1 MAEVD
6 SWRDELSSLLEGTGV
21 RYAGDPMESSSTTS
35 FQVRR
40 SEYVPSESLTVE
52 SERSG
57 ESFKDQAM
65 GFVMA
70 WCEILTELA
79 RGCRDIVQQNLMN
92 ENSYVVKKLGGP
104 CAKASKR
111 LRFLNDFLPEDRDPV
126 QAWSVVL
133 FVFVLALAGSLIN
146 SLSLHLLSTIL
157 STNFIIVSFLSALNT
172 VSYELLLFLETL
184 I

>member
-6 SWRDELSSLLEGTGV
+6 SWRDELSSLLDGSWVQNT
-21 RYAGDPMESSSTTS
+21 GDPLESSTTS
-35 FQVRR
+35 FEMRR
-40 SEYVPSESLTVE
+40 SEYLPSESVTVE
-52 SERSG
+52 SEGSG

-70 WCEILTELA
+70 WCEILTELG

-92 ENSYVVKKLGGP
+92 ENSYVVKKFGGP

-126 QAWSVVL
+126 QAWSVVF
-133 FVFVLALAGSLIN
+133 FVFIIALAGSLIHYP
-146 SLSLHLLSTIL
+146 LFTLLLANMVIR
-157 STNFIIVSFLSALNT
+157 VSFLFFWT
-172 VSYELLLFLETL
+172 